1 MSKPDLFRFEI
12 TEILHYRRQSVEFSG
27 SEVLYE
33 IFYLYK
39 SITRIFRPT
48 EEDWIEFWKKINDL
62 DVWGWEESYHNLCL
76 DGTAWS
82 LSIEHEGKS
91 ISIRFLHIIR
101 QRGTELK
108 QPDLE
113 FDGRKSEASA
123 L

>member
-1 MSKPDLFRFEI
+1 MNGQNKHTTFRFEI
-12 TEILHYRRQSVEFSG
+12 TELLHYRRQSVEFSG

-33 IFYLYK
+33 IIYP
-39 SITRIFRPT
+39 SQPITRIFRPT

-91 ISIRFLHIIR
+91 ISK
-101 QRGTELK
+101 RGRECLS
-108 QPDLE
+108 
-113 FDGRKSEASA
+113 RR
-123 L
+123 